1 MKIIVEHTSC
11 EENKIILKCAH
22 LDDEMLEIL
31 AFLKERTI
39 KLLAH
44 RDGEVF
50 MLMPDEI
57 FYAETLD
64 GRTILYTKDDI
75 FYSQDSLAHL
85 ETKYSDMGYIRIGK
99 SQPVNLR
106 YIKKLKN
113 MSNRRIEVTLKS
125 DEKLI
130 VSRHYI
136 QEFKSK
142 LGII

>member
-1 MKIIVEHTSC
+1 
-11 EENKIILKCAH
+11 
-22 LDDEMLEIL
+22 
-31 AFLKERTI
+31 
-39 KLLAH
+39 
-44 RDGEVF
+44 
-50 MLMPDEI
+50 
-57 FYAETLD
+57 
-64 GRTILYTKDDI
+64 
-75 FYSQDSLAHL
+75 
-85 ETKYSDMGYIRIGK
+85 MGYIRIGK
-99 SQPVNLR
+99 SQLVNLR

>member
-75 FYSQDSLAHL
+75 FILKIHL
-85 ETKYSDMGYIRIGK
+85 
-99 SQPVNLR
+99 
-106 YIKKLKN
+106 
-113 MSNRRIEVTLKS
+113 
-125 DEKLI
+125 LI
-130 VSRHYI
+130 WKRNI
-136 QEFKSK
+136 QIWDILE
-142 LGII
+142 